1 VLPLL
6 SSTDPDVPDD
16 AAFDV
21 DTVTEPVVLLE
32 LPPATIDTEPP
43 VFPAAVVVPV
53 LNSRDPEVPVEPTL
67 AVDTVS
73 APEEEPFALLPPITV
88 TAPPT

>member
-43 VFPAAVVVPV
+43 VFPAAVVVP
-53 LNSRDPEVPVEPTL
+53 
-67 AVDTVS
+67 AVTR
-73 APEEEPFALLPPITV
+73 TC
-88 TAPPT
+88 PPTPVSPDPTDSTTEPPEPPVADPVVNSILPD